1 MRAVLMLSQDKPDDS
16 LPQARA
22 GPQQLQ
28 QPQLL
33 TQQDAQVNG
42 AGQWV
47 RRCKYP
53 IQLLKD

>member
-1 MRAVLMLSQDKPDDS
+1 MTDWSYLDTKDKNESSADDTTDKPDDS

-33 TQQDAQVNG
+33 PQQDAQVNG
-42 AGQWV
+42 AGQ
-47 RRCKYP
+47 
-53 IQLLKD
+53 